1 MAEPTVR
8 DAPASVVAGPSARQ
22 RPGGIFRRRRLTE
35 AEQREA
41 YFTAT
46 QWQLIWLKFRAHR
59 WAMWGLGVVVV
70 FYCVAVF
77 NGFFAINDP
86 IERNTDIQLQPW
98 VFSGQ
103 DVSFSLFD
111 EQRNFRPVVYR
122 VTSKLDFELCQRVYV
137 RVEGSERPLRL
148 FVRGYPY
155 KLLFFIDA
163 DLHLLGTGDP
173 DVRWFPL
180 GTDQSG
186 RCIYSRMVHGS
197 ILSLSIGIL
206 AIAITWTLGILIGS
220 IAGYFGGVVDNVVNR
235 FIEVLMSVPSLPLW
249 IALAGALPLDWEIVQ
264 VYFAITMVLSILGW
278 TGLARAVRSKFLA
291 LREEEY
297 VLAAKLDGAPVH
309 RQLFR
314 HMLPGFASHLVVDA
328 SNRIPQM
335 ILGETALSFLGV
347 GLRPPAVS
355 WGVLLQGAQ
364 NTESVVLHPWL
375 LLPALLVIVTVVAF
389 QFIGDGLR
397 DAVDPYR

>member
-8 DAPASVVAGPSARQ
+8 DAPAGVAGDAR
-22 RPGGIFRRRRLTE
+22 RRAGIFRRRRLTE

-46 QWQLIWLKFRAHR
+46 QWRLIWLKFRSHR
-59 WAMWGLGVVVV
+59 WATWGMGVVVV
-70 FYCVAVF
+70 FYFVAVF

-86 IERNTDIQLQPW
+86 VERNTDIQLQPW
-98 VFSGQ
+98 LFSGD

-111 EQRNFRPVVYR
+111 EQRNFRPVVYQ
-122 VTSKLDFELCQRVYV
+122 VTSRLDFELFKRVYE

-148 FVRGYPY
+148 FARGYRY

-173 DVRWFPL
+173 EVRWFPL

-186 RCIYSRMVHGS
+186 RCLFSRMVHGS

-206 AIAITWTLGILIGS
+206 AIVITWVLGILIGS
-220 IAGYFGGVVDNVVNR
+220 IAGYFGGVVDNIINR
-235 FIEVLMSVPSLPLW
+235 FIETLMSVPSLPLW
-249 IALAGALPLDWEIVQ
+249 IALAGALPLDWGIVEI
-264 VYFAITMVLSILGW
+264 YFSITIVLSILGW
-278 TGLARAVRSKFLA
+278 TGLARTVRSKFLA

-297 VLAAKLDGAPVH
+297 LLAAKLDGAPVS

-364 NTESVVLHPWL
+364 NVESVALHPWL
-375 LLPALLVIVTVVAF
+375 LLPALLVIATVVAF
-389 QFIGDGLR
+389 QFLGDGLR

>member
-1 MAEPTVR
+1 MAAPTAP
-8 DAPASVVAGPSARQ
+8 DAPPGVAGDAR
-22 RPGGIFRRRRLTE
+22 RGRGGVFRRRRLTE
-35 AEQREA
+35 AERREA

-46 QWQLIWLKFRAHR
+46 QWRLIWLKFGSHR
-59 WAMWGLGVVVV
+59 WAMWGLGVVAV
-70 FYCVAVF
+70 FYSVAVF

-86 IERNTDIQLQPW
+86 VERNTDIQLQPW
-98 VFSGQ
+98 AFSGK

-111 EQRNFRPVVYR
+111 EQRNFRPVVYQ
-122 VTSKLDFELCQRVYV
+122 VTSRLDFELFERVYE

-148 FVRGYPY
+148 FVQGYRY

-186 RCIYSRMVHGS
+186 RCLFSRMVHGS

-206 AIAITWTLGILIGS
+206 GIVITWGLGILIGS
-220 IAGYFGGVVDNVVNR
+220 IAGYFGGVVDNVINR
-235 FIEVLMSVPSLPLW
+235 FIETLMSVPSLPLW
-249 IALAGALPLDWEIVQ
+249 IALAGALPLDWGIVE
-264 VYFAITMVLSILGW
+264 VYFSITVVLSILGW
-278 TGLARAVRSKFLA
+278 TGLARTVRSKFLA

-297 VLAAKLDGAPVH
+297 VLAAKLDGAPVR

-314 HMLPGFASHLVVDA
+314 HMLPGFSSHLVVDA

-364 NTESVVLHPWL
+364 NVESVGLHPWL
-375 LLPALLVIVTVVAF
+375 LLPALPVIATVVAF
-389 QFIGDGLR
+389 QFMGDGLR

>member
-1 MAEPTVR
+1 MAEPTLR
-8 DAPASVVAGPSARQ
+8 DAPSGAADDVAKERAV
-22 RPGGIFRRRRLTE
+22 GIFRRKQLTE
-35 AEQREA
+35 AERREA

-46 QWQLIWLKFRAHR
+46 QWRLIGLKFRSHR
-59 WAMWGLGVVVV
+59 WAMWGLGVIAV
-70 FYCVAVF
+70 FYFVAIF
-77 NGFFAINDP
+77 NGFFAMNDP

-98 VFSGQ
+98 VFSGK

-111 EQRNFRPVVYR
+111 EERNFRPVVYQ
-122 VTSKLDFELCQRVYV
+122 VTSRLDFELFKRVYV

-173 DVRWFPL
+173 DVRWYPL

-186 RCIYSRMVHGS
+186 RCLFSRMVHGS
-197 ILSLSIGIL
+197 ILSLSIGIMS
-206 AIAITWTLGILIGS
+206 IIITWVLGILIGS
-220 IAGYFGGVVDNVVNR
+220 VAGYFGGVVDNVINR

-249 IALAGALPLDWEIVQ
+249 IALAAALPLEWSIVQ
-264 VYFAITMVLSILGW
+264 VYFSITVVLSILGW
-278 TGLARAVRSKFLA
+278 TGLARTVRSKFLA

-297 VLAAKLDGAPVH
+297 VLAAKLDGAPLR

-314 HMLPGFASHLVVDA
+314 HMLPAFASHLIVNA
-328 SNRIPQM
+328 SNLIPSM

-364 NTESVVLHPWL
+364 NVESVALHPWL
-375 LLPALLVIVTVVAF
+375 LLPALLVIFSVVAF
-389 QFIGDGLR
+389 QFMGDGLR